1 MGIII
6 IYCRQ
11 RGCLCVY
18 LLCTFLYYILTL
30 IIFTEDS
37 EGLLELVLGVR
48 VADLLVHQVAELGEL
63 HKPGPVDINLHMWCV
78 LFAKCKN
85 INKKP
90 STRRYSSSPI
100 FVSNN
105 VWHMVAIYWIFYIPC
120 FETYINISEHNTDRE
135 WKHQES
141 DIFTI

>member
-63 HKPGPVDINLHMWCV
+63 HKPGPVYINLK
-78 LFAKCKN
+78 LFAKCRN
-85 INKKP
+85 FNKKP
-90 STRRYSSSPI
+90 STRRYSSPPI

-105 VWHMVAIYWIFYIPC
+105 V
-120 FETYINISEHNTDRE
+120 
-135 WKHQES
+135 
-141 DIFTI
+141 